1 MSGYKPISKEIKR
14 EILSRVKQGVKVSQL
29 AKEYGV
35 SDKSIYNWLREG
47 VVTKI
52 SALEFSRMRRERD
65 DLLKIVGN
73 LTLEVEKRKKK
84 RGH

>member
-1 MSGYKPISKEIKR
+1 MSGYKKIPKEIK
-14 EILSRVKQGVKVSQL
+14 EEVLSRIKQGHKVPEL
-29 AKEYGV
+29 AQEYGI
-35 SDKSIYNWLREG
+35 SKGAIYTWLRDG

-65 DLLKIVGN
+65 DLLKLVGN

-84 RGH
+84 RGY